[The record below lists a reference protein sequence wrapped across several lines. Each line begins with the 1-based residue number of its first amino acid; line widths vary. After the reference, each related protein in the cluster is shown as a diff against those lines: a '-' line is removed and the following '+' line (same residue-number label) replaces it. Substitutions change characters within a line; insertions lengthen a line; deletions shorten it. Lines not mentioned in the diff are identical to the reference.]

1 MSSAAYIR
9 FELLRTFR
17 NRRFFL
23 LSFGFPLVLYFLIA
37 GPNRH
42 VHNLG
47 KSGISAP
54 LYYMVGLAAFGS
66 MNAMLATGARIAA
79 ERQVGWNRQLR
90 TTPLSTRTYFRAKV
104 LTAYLVAIGAL
115 LLLALASLLLL
126 FVAGSTFG
134 VRLPAH
140 EWVHMTY
147 LMLIAL
153 VPFGAMGVLIG
164 LLVSSDSI
172 GPVMGGSTALFAFL
186 GGTWFPITG
195 GGVLHGIAED
205 LPSFWLVQ
213 ASHVSLGGSG
223 WSARAWIVLVAWTAA
238 AVAVAARAYRRD
250 TAR

>member
-1 MSSAAYIR
+1 VRSATYVR
-9 FELLRTFR
+9 YELLRTFR
-17 NRRFFL
+17 NRRFLIF
-23 LSFGFPLVLYFLIA
+23 SFGFPLVLYFLIA
-37 GPNRH
+37 GPNKGEDS
-42 VHNLG
+42 LG
-47 KSGISAP
+47 GSGIPAP

-79 ERQVGWNRQLR
+79 ERATGWNRQLR
-90 TTPLSTRTYFRAKV
+90 ITPLSTRTYFRAKI
-104 LTAYLVAIGAL
+104 LTGYLV
-115 LLLALASLLLL
+115 ALASLLLL

-195 GGVLHGIAED
+195 GGVQHGIAED
-205 LPSFWLVQ
+205 LPSVGLVQ
-213 ASHVSLGGSG
+213 ATHVSLGGSG